1 MNDKNICVLI
11 VDDELP
17 ILKMLKLQLTRMGFV
32 VDIAAN
38 GKDAINKID
47 HNFYN
52 VILTDI
58 KMPEISGAQIL

>member
-38 GKDAINKID
+38 GKDAINKIN